1 MRAGLGLRL
10 GSSYWKVC
18 LSPQFSTSYSH
29 NFTFLG
35 TKMSTDG
42 DILLLDS
49 LSSRVLNDFP
59 DEVAELTYSA
69 QQTP

>member
-1 MRAGLGLRL
+1 
-10 GSSYWKVC
+10 
-18 LSPQFSTSYSH
+18 
-29 NFTFLG
+29 
-35 TKMSTDG
+35 MSTDG

-49 LSSRVLNDFP
+49 LSSRVLNDFR